1 MAAGVSRSRPG
12 RRVEPRRTVSTDLYG
27 ARPRGVAARIRT
39 RLVTAADRPTISIV
53 LPCRNEER
61 YIGACLDSIL
71 ATTYPLDRIELL
83 VVDGESEDRT
93 REIVAEFVRR
103 HPGVRLLENRR
114 RITPAALNVGLRA
127 ATGEIILRMD
137 AHVVY
142 PINYIP
148 RLVDALLTSDADN
161 VGGIIVTLPA
171 DGSTMA
177 RAIAVGLSH
186 PFGVGNAYFRIG
198 VGAPRWVDSVPF
210 GCFRREVFDRIGLFD
225 EELIRNQD
233 DEFNLRLIKFGGR
246 ILLLPD
252 VVSYYFARRS
262 LSDLSRMYYQYGYYK
277 PLVARKVDGVMT
289 LRQLVPGLF
298 VLTLAGTAV
307 LAPVLPLLPV
317 TLGIAGA
324 YLTALVGC
332 VIGAVRRH
340 GWRCALALAAV
351 FPAVHFSYGIGSLR
365 GAVDHLLQRRRTR
378 RDPTVIPLSR

>member
-1 MAAGVSRSRPG
+1 MCRGQEPSTSACNVDTAFTQQHNELTLK
-12 RRVEPRRTVSTDLYG
+12 VE
-27 ARPRGVAARIRT
+27 
-39 RLVTAADRPTISIV
+39 
-53 LPCRNEER
+53 
-61 YIGACLDSIL
+61 
-71 ATTYPLDRIELL
+71 
-83 VVDGESEDRT
+83 
-93 REIVAEFVRR
+93 
-103 HPGVRLLENRR
+103 
-114 RITPAALNVGLRA
+114 
-127 ATGEIILRMD
+127 
-137 AHVVY
+137 
-142 PINYIP
+142 P

>member
-1 MAAGVSRSRPG
+1 MSKPVPSS
-12 RRVEPRRTVSTDLYG
+12 
-27 ARPRGVAARIRT
+27 
-39 RLVTAADRPTISIV
+39 DRPTISIV

-61 YIGACLDSIL
+61 YIAGCLESIL

-83 VVDGESEDRT
+83 VVDGVSEDRT
-93 REIVAEFVRR
+93 CEIVKDFVRR
-103 HPGVRLLENRR
+103 YPAIRLLENRR
-114 RITPAALNVGLRA
+114 RITPAALNVGIRA
-127 ATGEIILRMD
+127 ATGEIIMRMD
-137 AHVVY
+137 AHVMY
-142 PINYIP
+142 PVNYIP
-148 RLVDALLTSDADN
+148 RLVEALLTSDADN
-161 VGGIIVTLPA
+161 VGGLIITLPA
-171 DGSTMA
+171 DQSTMA
-177 RAIAVGLSH
+177 RAIAIGLSH

-252 VVSYYFARRS
+252 VASHYFARRS
-262 LSDLSRMYYQYGYYK
+262 LTDLVRMYYQYGYYK

-289 LRQLVPGLF
+289 VRQLVPGLF
-298 VLTLAGTAV
+298 VLTLGLTT
-307 LAPVLPLLPV
+307 LLSPVLPLLPV
-317 TLGIAGA
+317 AVTVAGA
-324 YLTALVGC
+324 YVATLLTC
-332 VIGAVRRH
+332 VVGAVRRH

-351 FPAVHFSYGIGSLR
+351 FPAIHFSYGIGSLR

>member
-1 MAAGVSRSRPG
+1 M
-12 RRVEPRRTVSTDLYG
+12 
-27 ARPRGVAARIRT
+27 
-39 RLVTAADRPTISIV
+39 TAADRPTISIV

-317 TLGIAGA
+317 TIGIAGA

>member
-1 MAAGVSRSRPG
+1 MSGSPERP
-12 RRVEPRRTVSTDLYG
+12 S
-27 ARPRGVAARIRT
+27 
-39 RLVTAADRPTISIV
+39 ISIV

-61 YIGACLDSIL
+61 YIGACLQSIL
-71 ATTYPLDRIELL
+71 STTYPLDRIELL
-83 VVDGESEDRT
+83 VVDGMSEDRT
-93 REIVAEFVRR
+93 RDIVADFERR
-103 HPGVRLLENRR
+103 SPAIRLLENRR
-114 RITPAALNVGLRA
+114 CITPAALNVGIRA
-127 ATGEIILRMD
+127 ATGEIIMRMD

-142 PINYIP
+142 PVHYIP
-148 RLVDALLTSDADN
+148 RLIEALLTSDADN
-161 VGGIIVTLPA
+161 VGGVIITLPA
-171 DGSTMA
+171 DQGTIA

-186 PFGVGNAYFRIG
+186 PFGVGNSYFRIG

-210 GCFRREVFDRIGLFD
+210 GCFRREVFERIGLFD
-225 EELIRNQD
+225 EDLIRNQD
-233 DEFNLRLIKFGGR
+233 DEFNLRLIKYGGR

-262 LSDLSRMYYQYGYYK
+262 LADLVRMYYQYGYYK

-298 VLTLAGTAV
+298 VLTLASTAA

-317 TLGIAGA
+317 TIGVAGA
-324 YLTALVGC
+324 YLAALCGC
-332 VIGAVRRH
+332 VIAAVRRH

-365 GAVDHLLQRRRTR
+365 GAIDHLLQRRSSR

>member
-1 MAAGVSRSRPG
+1 MNASA
-12 RRVEPRRTVSTDLYG
+12 
-27 ARPRGVAARIRT
+27 
-39 RLVTAADRPTISIV
+39 RPTISIV

-61 YIGACLDSIL
+61 YIAACLDSIL

-83 VVDGESEDRT
+83 VVDGLSEDRT
-93 REIVAEFVRR
+93 RAIVETFASR
-103 HPGVRLLENRR
+103 HGAIRLLENRH
-114 RITPAALNVGLRA
+114 RITPAALNTGIRA
-127 ATGEIILRMD
+127 ATGEIIMRMD

-142 PINYIP
+142 PVNYIP
-148 RLVDALLTSDADN
+148 RLVEALLSSDADN
-161 VGGIIVTLPA
+161 VGGLIVTLPA
-171 DGSTMA
+171 DPSTMA

-225 EELIRNQD
+225 EDLVRNQD

-262 LSDLSRMYYQYGYYK
+262 LMDLTRMYYQYGYYK
-277 PLVARKVDGVMT
+277 PLVVRKVDGVMT
-289 LRQLVPGLF
+289 LRQLVPGIF
-298 VLTLAGTAV
+298 VLTLAASAA
-307 LAPVLPLLPV
+307 LSPVLPLLPV
-317 TLGIAGA
+317 TLGVAGA
-324 YLTALVGC
+324 YLAALLGC
-332 VIGAVRRH
+332 VVGATRRH

-351 FPAVHFSYGIGSLR
+351 FPAVHFSYGFGSLR

-378 RDPTVIPLSR
+378 RDPAVVPLSR

>member
-1 MAAGVSRSRPG
+1 MTKSLP
-12 RRVEPRRTVSTDLYG
+12 
-27 ARPRGVAARIRT
+27 
-39 RLVTAADRPTISIV
+39 ADRPAISIV

-71 ATTYPLDRIELL
+71 ATTYPHDRIELL
-83 VVDGESEDRT
+83 VVDGMSEDRT
-93 REIVAEFVRR
+93 RDIVADFVSR
-103 HPGVRLLENRR
+103 HPAIRLLENRR
-114 RITPAALNVGLRA
+114 RITPAALNVGIRA

-142 PINYIP
+142 PVNYIP
-148 RLVDALLTSDADN
+148 RLVEALLTSDADN
-161 VGGIIVTLPA
+161 VGGIIITLPA
-171 DGSTMA
+171 DQSTMA

-198 VGAPRWVDSVPF
+198 VGSPRWVDSVPF

-233 DEFNLRLIKFGGR
+233 DEFNLRLIKYGGR

-289 LRQLVPGLF
+289 VRQVVPGLF
-298 VLTLAGTAV
+298 VLTLVSTAALAAV
-307 LAPVLPLLPV
+307 LPPVLPV
-317 TLGIAGA
+317 AIGVAGA
-324 YLTALVGC
+324 YVASLLGC
-332 VIGAVRRH
+332 VAAAVRRH

>member
-1 MAAGVSRSRPG
+1 M
-12 RRVEPRRTVSTDLYG
+12 
-27 ARPRGVAARIRT
+27 
-39 RLVTAADRPTISIV
+39 TAADRPTISIV

-103 HPGVRLLENRR
+103 HSGVRLLENRR

-298 VLTLAGTAV
+298 ALTLAGTAV

>member
-1 MAAGVSRSRPG
+1 
-12 RRVEPRRTVSTDLYG
+12 
-27 ARPRGVAARIRT
+27 
-39 RLVTAADRPTISIV
+39 VTAADRPTISIV